1 MKHSLLK
8 VALVGAAV
16 LMGSNA
22 ALAVAK
28 AQNLWRY
35 YGATEA
41 GNPTNVACVVQAPWI
56 LSVAYEWGRL
66 CFNTTAGTITLD
78 QALDGDGVLDL
89 RDMVVEYLVADSDE
103 LGQVAITGL
112 SFDQGYPWENFQGC
126 RATEF
131 YANNAVRL
139 PEFGNSAYLRKV
151 YIEGDQVTVQ
161 KDGYQGF
168 KNSSYL
174 TNVVLKCPNMTSYSG
189 FMFSGAHLTNDV
201 NEVVSSAAQ
210 SFGQGVFSG
219 YLTGSLVLTNLVT
232 GVGALSA
239 LSVTNLYLE
248 GSYAGTAGTHSEQ
261 LFRGNGTLETVTLK
275 WANVTNYADA
285 GYNNFANLREI
296 TFCMTNLVSVRE
308 NAFVWA
314 GKLEK
319 VTILGKVLGTNC
331 VDEMVKSFTGYT
343 DAADLPL
350 EKGNRLYVSKKL
362 GWSDVE
368 KMPGCDKSYKG
379 TKPEGCFGVY
389 KNAAGYYKAWMIHL
403 PQAEDPTGFCLRVQ

>member
-1 MKHSLLK
+1 MKHSWLRS
-8 VALVGAAV
+8 AAV
-16 LMGSNA
+16 VAGVILVANGSFA
-22 ALAVAK
+22 AGNV
-28 AQNLWRY
+28 WRY
-35 YGATEA
+35 YGATEV

-56 LSVAYEWGRL
+56 LSVANEWGRIS
-66 CFNTTAGTITLD
+66 FDKTAGTITLD

-112 SFDQGYPWENFQGC
+112 SFDQGYPWQNFQGC

-131 YANNAVRL
+131 YANHAVRL
-139 PEFGNSAYLRKV
+139 PEFGGSAYLRKV

-161 KDGYQGF
+161 KDGYKGF
-168 KNSSYL
+168 NGSSLL
-174 TNVVLKCPNMTSYSG
+174 TNVVLRCPNMTSYSG
-189 FMFSGAHLTNDV
+189 AMFSGTHLTNDV
-201 NEVVSSAAQ
+201 NEVISSAAQ
-210 SFGQGVFSG
+210 SFGQGAFSG
-219 YLTGSLVLTNLVT
+219 TYLTGSLVLTNLVT
-232 GVGALSA
+232 GVGALSS
-239 LSVTNLYLE
+239 LYVTNLYLE
-248 GSYAGTAGTHSEQ
+248 GPYVGNGSKGTHSEQ
-261 LFRGNGTLETVTLK
+261 LFRGPGAFETVTLK

-285 GYNNFANLREI
+285 GYNNLANLREI
-296 TFCMTNLVSVRE
+296 TFCMTNLVSVKE
-308 NAFVWA
+308 GAFVWA

>member
-1 MKHSLLK
+1 MKHSWLK
-8 VALVGAAV
+8 VAAVVAGVIFGAN
-16 LMGSNA
+16 GSFA
-22 ALAVAK
+22 AE
-28 AQNLWRY
+28 NEWRY
-35 YGATEA
+35 YAANEA
-41 GNPTNVACVVQAPWI
+41 GNPTNMACVVKSPWV
-56 LSVAYEWGRL
+56 LSIAYEWGRL

-78 QALDGDGVLDL
+78 QALGGDGVLDL
-89 RDMVVEYLVADSDE
+89 RDMVVEYSVTDSDE
-103 LGQVAITGL
+103 LSRVAITGL
-112 SFDQGYPWENFQGC
+112 SFDQGYPWQNFQGC
-126 RATEF
+126 KATEF
-131 YANNAVRL
+131 YANHAVRL
-139 PEFGNSAYLRKV
+139 PEFGGSAYLRKV

-168 KNSSYL
+168 RNSSYL

-248 GSYAGTAGTHSEQ
+248 GPYAGTAGTHSEQ
-261 LFRGNGTLETVTLK
+261 LFRGNGTFETVTLK

-350 EKGNRLYVSKKL
+350 ERGNRLYVSKKL
-362 GWSDVE
+362 GWADAE

-403 PQAEDPTGFCLRVQ
+403 PQAEDPTGLCIRVQ